1 MCAATCQVEAQARI
15 VALPMPRAI
24 QVSGTRPACALL
36 TPQRSTATTVFDW
49 HPVLMAWAHACEKS
63 RGTER
68 HEPPGKSS
76 VIADRL
82 KMRQP

>member
-1 MCAATCQVEAQARI
+1 MCAATCRVEAQARI

-36 TPQRSTATTVFDW
+36 VPQRSKPTTVFEW

-63 RGTER
+63 RGTDG
-68 HEPPGKSS
+68 HEPPTFPS
-76 VIADRL
+76 VSANRE
-82 KMRQP
+82 KP

>member
-36 TPQRSTATTVFDW
+36 APQRSKQTTVFEW
-49 HPVLMAWAHACEKS
+49 HPALDAWMNACEKS
-63 RGTER
+63 RGTEL
-68 HEPPGKSS
+68 HEPHGKSS
-76 VIADRL
+76 VSANRDA
-82 KMRQP
+82 K

>member
-1 MCAATCQVEAQARI
+1 MCAATCRVEAQARI

-36 TPQRSTATTVFDW
+36 TPHRSTTTTVFDW

-68 HEPPGKSS
+68 HEPPTTLCTHARISK
-76 VIADRL
+76 
-82 KMRQP
+82 

>member
-1 MCAATCQVEAQARI
+1 MCAATCHVEAKARI
-15 VALPMPRAI
+15 VALPMPRNV

-36 TPQRSTATTVFDW
+36 TPQRSMKTPAFEW

-63 RGTER
+63 RGTDG

>member
-1 MCAATCQVEAQARI
+1 MCAATCQVEAQASI

-36 TPQRSTATTVFDW
+36 VSQRSTATTVFAW
-49 HPVLMAWAHACEKS
+49 HPVLDAWMNACEKS

-68 HEPPGKSS
+68 HEPPTFPS
-76 VIADRL
+76 VSANRDA
-82 KMRQP
+82 K

>member
-1 MCAATCQVEAQARI
+1 MCAATCHVEAQARI
-15 VALPMPRAI
+15 VALPMPRAM

-36 TPQRSTATTVFDW
+36 TPQRSKKTPVFEW

-68 HEPPGKSS
+68 HEPPTFPS
-76 VIADRL
+76 VSANRDA
-82 KMRQP
+82 K

>member
-36 TPQRSTATTVFDW
+36 TPQRSKHTTVFEW
-49 HPVLMAWAHACEKS
+49 HPALDAWMNACEKS

-76 VIADRL
+76 VSANRDA
-82 KMRQP
+82 K

>member
-1 MCAATCQVEAQARI
+1 MCAATCQVEAHARI

-36 TPQRSTATTVFDW
+36 APQRSKQTTVFAW
-49 HPVLMAWAHACEKS
+49 HPVLDAWMNACEKS

-76 VIADRL
+76 FNADRL
-82 KMRQP
+82 KMRQL